1 MRRIPGR
8 FDVEREFSRKDRL
21 VDFPIPPPPPAVA
34 PGAIYT
40 SPGGKVS
47 EDFLPEP
54 PPPPVIK
61 PPIYSTTAPPA
72 VLPVSLPA
80 DAEYI
85 TGVASPLKKGL
96 PPGFKGK
103 LPWDKNI
110 LDRFFDWLNKIL
122 S

>member
-21 VDFPIPPPPPAVA
+21 VDFPIPPPPPAAA

-40 SPGGKVS
+40 SPGPILGPKVVLPKPPP
-47 EDFLPEP
+47 ELRRMIGWRPTLPEYAITP
-54 PPPPVIK
+54 KPIGRAYPLTGLEVKGPTLPPV
-61 PPIYSTTAPPA
+61 
-72 VLPVSLPA
+72 
-80 DAEYI
+80 
-85 TGVASPLKKGL
+85 
-96 PPGFKGK
+96 
-103 LPWDKNI
+103 KNF

>member
-34 PGAIYT
+34 PDAIYT
-40 SPGGKVS
+40 SPEPILGPVVLPKPPPELPRMIGWPPPKVPT
-47 EDFLPEP
+47 LPEY
-54 PPPPVIK
+54 V
-61 PPIYSTTAPPA
+61 TTAPPA
-72 VLPVSLPA
+72 A
-80 DAEYI
+80 RII
-85 TGVASPLKKGL
+85 TGPKFIEFMEKKGQVSA
-96 PPGFKGK
+96 PA
-103 LPWDKNI
+103 KNF